1 MVKKDML
8 RFSVTFPRDQY
19 ARLRRISRLFNHSIS
34 HFVKRVLLSI
44 LCSPDALIKFSK
56 EYLFDDYSED
66 EKDIILSILGRL
78 WFGLSDFESSMDP
91 VDEFDYDDDDI
102 SDFVD
107 DDV

>member
-44 LCSPDALIKFSK
+44 LRSPDAFKKFCE

-66 EKDIILSILGRL
+66 EKDIILSILVRL
-78 WFGLSDFESSMDP
+78 WFGLSDFQSSMDP
-91 VDEFDYDDDDI
+91 EDEFDYDDI

-107 DDV
+107 DDE